1 MDKIEL
7 EEISHSNTKDDD
19 YESASDSS
27 SEYSSKQESSIKTLG
42 NKPTSGS
49 VQRSSTENS
58 RRSSSIHLERR
69 TSEIMEQYD
78 NIDPEIESQMDA
90 DFHPKFPHFRAILF
104 RRWVVI
110 KRTLPSVI
118 TNIVVTIV
126 ISVLALICEALLNSI
141 AVETTYLYDYNASLT
156 PTTRIFVE
164 TSTDPNDQK
173 LQSYWMEAMR
183 IMCRDELLP
192 SNASDAEKEKG
203 CDFKTFS
210 SHSEFLAGLYNL
222 KKNES
227 NTDPFV
233 NFGIILPKQSDPE
246 NITMYFNNTQALEIS
261 MSSLV
266 DEKSSSQMKVLRT
279 EFVVRLIDIWK
290 AISGMIGQAFLTP
303 GSKLYGILSPQQL
316 GQIAATGQDIF
327 VHKWGSTF
335 QLTLLP
341 KKTVDMIFGILAP
354 LLMTAGI
361 ASVIT
366 TFIIGPIV
374 DINGPI
380 RSYMVTCSL
389 TLGPY
394 WVAYFLVDFIIW
406 IIDITLIWAVF
417 LAAQTKAFIDNPFQI
432 WYALFMCGPSFILY
446 IYVISFIFSA
456 PESAARNAYVV
467 NLILMIIP
475 VIIDL
480 VTAGG
485 LSKEGLKDLGK
496 GTDVTNGLAWLWAL
510 FPTINMMR
518 FLQGIML
525 HCGLSKKTLD
535 WYFKG
540 GHVDDTFTL
549 PFPMFQFINIV
560 IYGGIL
566 IIIEYTRLSLERKSA
581 HSSFGNY
588 GDFFRKA
595 KAKHPVTQEANDMAE
610 EVANNHDYAV
620 RIENVSRLFFNTAGD
635 PIPAVNCVS
644 LGVKKGSTFGFLGAN
659 GAGKTTLINMIT
671 GILPVSDGKIEI
683 NGVPMTQSDPKL
695 LSVCPQFNSHLTME
709 MTPDELLHFYAMLHQ
724 MCPQHET
731 RIKEQLFRLLSL
743 EQFQKTPIQE
753 LSEGDIRKVA
763 IALSFMGKAE
773 IILLDEPTAT
783 LDPVSRHQVHEMMI
797 YYKGKKTF
805 MLCTH
810 LLSEAEALCDMISIM
825 IKGNV
830 YTCGTPQYLSAKF
843 GTDFKIDMMLKNE
856 SDENA
861 AKVDRFFSEKL
872 PDATLSIKRPTA
884 RIYNVPA
891 QNHTLADLFDI
902 LEQGLE
908 DPDGGFNY
916 YTASTSSLEKVF
928 MEIVRISEGDEDISQ
943 LAHLNEVE
951 RPKADSSSD
960 EAFQP

>member
-1 MDKIEL
+1 
-7 EEISHSNTKDDD
+7 
-19 YESASDSS
+19 
-27 SEYSSKQESSIKTLG
+27 
-42 NKPTSGS
+42 
-49 VQRSSTENS
+49 
-58 RRSSSIHLERR
+58 
-69 TSEIMEQYD
+69 
-78 NIDPEIESQMDA
+78 
-90 DFHPKFPHFRAILF
+90 
-104 RRWVVI
+104 
-110 KRTLPSVI
+110 
-118 TNIVVTIV
+118 
-126 ISVLALICEALLNSI
+126 
-141 AVETTYLYDYNASLT
+141 
-156 PTTRIFVE
+156 
-164 TSTDPNDQK
+164 
-173 LQSYWMEAMR
+173 
-183 IMCRDELLP
+183 
-192 SNASDAEKEKG
+192 
-203 CDFKTFS
+203 
-210 SHSEFLAGLYNL
+210 
-222 KKNES
+222 
-227 NTDPFV
+227 
-233 NFGIILPKQSDPE
+233 
-246 NITMYFNNTQALEIS
+246 MYFNNTQALEIS

-279 EFVVRLIDIWK
+279 EFLVRLIEIWNILDN
-290 AISGMIGQAFLTP
+290 AAHFQTQFRGLAQ
-303 GSKLYGILSPQQL
+303 YGLLPNTD
-316 GQIAATGQDIF
+316 AADKVYEDAKDIF
-327 VHKWGSTF
+327 LHRYGSTF
-335 QLTLLP
+335 ELTLLP

-389 TLGPY
+389 SLGPY
-394 WVAYFLVDFIIW
+394 WVAYFLVDFILW
-406 IIDITLIWAVF
+406 VIDITLIWAVF
-417 LAAQTKAFIDNPFQI
+417 LAAQTKAFLDNPFQI

-446 IYVISFIFSA
+446 IYVISFIFND
-456 PESAARNAYVV
+456 PEYAARNAYVV

-480 VTAGG
+480 VSAGG
-485 LSKEGLKDLGK
+485 LSKEGLQHLGR
-496 GTDVTNGLAWLWAL
+496 GTDVTNALAWLWAI

-525 HCGLSKKTLD
+525 HCGLSKQPLG
-535 WYFKG
+535 WYFKT
-540 GHVDDTFTL
+540 HKDDTFTL
-549 PFPMFQFINIV
+549 PFPMFQIINIV
-560 IYGGIL
+560 IYSTIL
-566 IIIEYTRLSLERKSA
+566 IIIEYSRLSVERKSA

-588 GDFFRKA
+588 GDFFREA

-610 EVANNHDYAV
+610 QVANSHDYAV

-709 MTPDELLHFYAMLHQ
+709 MTPIETLHFYAMLHQ
-724 MCPQHET
+724 MCPQHEK
-731 RIKEQLFRLLSL
+731 RIREQLFRLLSL
-743 EQFQKTPIQE
+743 EPFKDTPVQE

-783 LDPVSRHQVHEMMI
+783 LDPVSRHQVHEMMT

-843 GTDFKIDMMLKNE
+843 GTDFKIDMMLKDE
-856 SDENA
+856 SEETRQ
-861 AKVDRFFSEKL
+861 KVDRFFSEKL
-872 PDATLSIKRPTA
+872 PDASLNIRRPTA

-891 QNHTLADLFDI
+891 QNHTLAELFEI

-908 DPDGGFNY
+908 DPNGGFNY

-951 RPKADSSSD
+951 RPGFAPKDLSTSNE
-960 EAFQP
+960 EAQP